1 MIRNREISHAVRR
14 ALVMSAVAAASA
26 SSIPALA
33 QDQEQEEATQTVT
46 VTGTRIQRQD
56 YEATSPLATVS
67 SEAIRATG
75 ALNTEAVLNT
85 LPQVVPG
92 FSAASN
98 NPADGTATVD
108 LRGLGPTRTLVLING
123 KRLNPSVNDGTV
135 DLNNVPTRLI
145 ERVEVVTGG
154 ASAVYGSDALA
165 GVVNFIIKDDFSGID
180 IGTQFG
186 QSAESDGT
194 DRQVDLLVGGN
205 FADGNGNMTAFAS
218 WYKRDEILQADR
230 EYTAVDFAGGSATGV
245 QGRFDNAAANPW
257 LNAAGNF
264 AFNPDGSTTP
274 FINVMPESGNP
285 AGGRYNFAP
294 VNYLLTPAERVNIGA
309 FGHYDFS
316 DNHQVYSELMYVDS
330 KNAQQLA
337 PTPATGILVDPTS
350 PLLSPS
356 AQALLADRA
365 DPTAPAIFRRRML
378 EMGARLQENS
388 SKLQQVNFGFRGDLG
403 FKDLNYDAYYS
414 YGRTEFTNA
423 ITNDVSRSRMTAAIN
438 GCPADFVRFVPSC
451 VPLNAFGAGNIS
463 QEAADFVR
471 LNFTDVLEFERQ
483 LVNASI
489 NGNLMTMPAGDLGFA
504 IGLEWR
510 EDSSDFTPDQNKQ
523 RGDILGFNAAQPIQ
537 GEFDVKELFAEAI
550 IPLLADAPA
559 AKEFNLELGAR
570 LSDYSTVGNV
580 TTYKAGINWAVID
593 SFRVRGMYQA
603 ATRAPSVFELFQA
616 GDQGFPLYTEPCAE
630 LVQADDPTTY
640 AFCQAQGITQ
650 PENFIQNNAQVE
662 AFFFGNPQLD
672 EESSD
677 TITFGFV
684 AQPEFAEGLQ
694 FSIDYWDI
702 TVEDYINSLLGGAQG
717 VIDACFASLDLN
729 SSDCQS
735 DLLNAPLIFR
745 DAAGELKVNV
755 PLVNSSEL
763 ETSGIDFQV
772 DYGIPLSWAGLGED
786 SKLNMNLL
794 VSYLNEYILD
804 GIDYAGTTGAYNILG
819 SFPEVKANLRL
830 SYGLGPVDLAL
841 NTRYI
846 DSMDNQGNIPD
857 FQDPSGYIGA
867 GSIVYMDVSAR
878 WQATDAVE
886 LSAGVLNIGDKRP
899 PVIDNAIDQN
909 GDPSTW
915 DMVGRFWFGGVRVK
929 F

>member
-1 MIRNREISHAVRR
+1 MIRNSEISFAVRR

-26 SSIPALA
+26 SSIPAFA

-92 FSAASN
+92 LSAASN
-98 NPADGTATVD
+98 NPSDGTATVD

-245 QGRFDNAAANPW
+245 QGRFDNI
-257 LNAAGNF
+257 AGNPF
-264 AFNPDGSTTP
+264 PISAPMGTRNYAFNQDGSITP
-274 FINVMPESGNP
+274 FVNVMPEDGNP

-316 DNHQVYSELMYVDS
+316 DSHQVYTELMYVDS
-330 KNAQQLA
+330 KNAAQLA
-337 PTPATGILVDPTS
+337 PTPATGVFVDPTS
-350 PLLSPS
+350 PLLSAS
-356 AQALLADRA
+356 AQTLLGQR
-365 DPTAPAIFRRRML
+365 PNPGGQAIFRRRMT

-388 SKLQQVNFGFRGDLG
+388 SKLQQINFGFRGDLG

-414 YGRTEFTNA
+414 YGRTEFTNFT
-423 ITNDVSRSRMTAAIN
+423 TNDVSRSRLQAGLN
-438 GCPADFVRFVPSC
+438 GCPADYVRFVPSC
-451 VPLNAFGAGNIS
+451 VPVDAFGANNIS
-463 QEAADFVR
+463 QAAADFIR
-471 LNFTDVLEFERQ
+471 LNFTDVLTFERQ

-489 NGNLMTMPAGDLGFA
+489 NGNLMQMPAGDLGFA
-504 IGLEWR
+504 VGLEWR
-510 EDSSDFTPDQNKQ
+510 EDSSDFTPDQNKKN
-523 RGDILGFNAAQPIQ
+523 GDILGFNASQPI
-537 GEFDVKELFAEAI
+537 AE
-550 IPLLADAPA
+550 
-559 AKEFNLELGAR
+559 EFNVELGAR
-570 LSDYSTVGNV
+570 LSDYSTVGNI
-580 TTYKAGINWAVID
+580 TTYKAGINWSVVD

-616 GDQGFPLYTEPCAE
+616 GDQGFPLYTEPCAG
-630 LVQADDPTTY
+630 VSPTGQIITVDAATQ
-640 AFCQAQGITQ
+640 AFCASAFGITDTAA
-650 PENFIQNNAQVE
+650 FVQNNAQVE
-662 AFFFGNPQLD
+662 AFFFGNPQL
-672 EESSD
+672 EEEDSD

-684 AQPEFAEGLQ
+684 AQPAFAEGLS
-694 FSIDYWDI
+694 FSVDYWDI
-702 TVEDYINSLLGGAQG
+702 TVDKYINSLLGGAQG
-717 VIDACFASLDLN
+717 VIDSCFAAADLNDAACF
-729 SSDCQS
+729 S
-735 DLLNAPLIFR
+735 DLLGSPLIFR
-745 DAAGELKVNV
+745 DPADELKVRV

-763 ETSGIDFQV
+763 ETSGVDLQV
-772 DYGIPLSWAGLGED
+772 DYGIPLGWAGLGED
-786 SKLNMNLL
+786 SKLGVNLL
-794 VSYLNEYILD
+794 VSYLNEYVLD
-804 GIDYAGTTGAYNILG
+804 GVDYAGTIGAYNISG
-819 SFPEVKANLRL
+819 AFPEMKANLRL
-830 SYGLGPVDLAL
+830 SYGIGPVDMAL

-846 DSMDNQGNIPD
+846 DAMDNQGNIPD
-857 FQDPSGYIGA
+857 FQDPFAPYIGS

-909 GDPSTW
+909 GDPSTY
-915 DMVGRFWFGGVRVK
+915 DTVGRFWFGGVRVK

>member
-1 MIRNREISHAVRR
+1 MIRNSEISHAVRR

-26 SSIPALA
+26 SSIPAFA

-46 VTGTRIQRQD
+46 VTGTRIERQD

-92 FSAASN
+92 LSAASN
-98 NPADGTATVD
+98 NPSDGTATVD
-108 LRGLGPTRTLVLING
+108 LRGLGAIRTLVLING

-218 WYKRDEILQADR
+218 WYKRDAILQADR
-230 EYTAVDFAGGSATGV
+230 EYTAVDFAGGSSTGIA
-245 QGRFDNAAANPW
+245 GRFDNAPGNPFGTP
-257 LNAAGNF
+257 GNY
-264 AFNPDGSTTP
+264 ALNPDGTVHP
-274 FINVMPESGNP
+274 FVNVMPEDGDP
-285 AGGRYNFAP
+285 AGNRYNFAP

-309 FGHYDFS
+309 YGHYDFS
-316 DNHQVYSELMYVDS
+316 DSHQVYTELMYVDS
-330 KNAQQLA
+330 KNAAQLA
-337 PTPATGILVDPTS
+337 PTPATNIFVDPTS
-350 PLLSPS
+350 PLLSAD
-356 AQALLADRA
+356 AQALLADRD
-365 DPTAPAIFRRRML
+365 DPNAPAIFRRRML

-388 SKLQQVNFGFRGDLG
+388 SKLQQINFGFKGDLA
-403 FKDLNYDAYYS
+403 FKDLKYDAYYS
-414 YGRTEFTNA
+414 YGRTEFTNFT
-423 ITNDVSRSRMTAAIN
+423 TNDVSKSRLSAGVN
-438 GCPADFVRFVPSC
+438 GCPADYVRFVPSC
-451 VPLNAFGAGNIS
+451 VPVNAFGAGNIS
-463 QEAADFVR
+463 QAAADFVR
-471 LNFTDVLEFERQ
+471 LNFTDLLTFERQ
-483 LVNASI
+483 LVNASV
-489 NGNLMTMPAGDLGFA
+489 NGNLFSMPAGDVGFA
-504 IGLEWR
+504 VGLEWR
-510 EDSSDFTPDQNKQ
+510 EDSSDFTPDQNKKN
-523 RGDILGFNAAQPIQ
+523 GDILGFNAAQPIS
-537 GEFDVKELFAEAI
+537 GEFDVKEIFAEAI
-550 IPLLADAPA
+550 VPVLSGAPA
-559 AKEFNLELGAR
+559 AKDLSLELGVR
-570 LSDYSTVGNV
+570 LSDYSTVGNIS
-580 TTYKAGINWAVID
+580 TYKAGINWQVVDA
-593 SFRVRGMYQA
+593 FRIRGMYQA

-616 GDQGFPLYTEPCAE
+616 GDQGFPLYAEPCAG
-630 LVQADDPTTY
+630 LAQADDPDTY
-640 AFCQAQGITQ
+640 AFCQQTGITA
-650 PENFIQNNAQVE
+650 PEDFIQNNAQVE
-662 AFFFGNPQLD
+662 AFFFGNPAL
-672 EESSD
+672 EEEDSD

-684 AQPEFAEGLQ
+684 AQPAFAEGLQ
-694 FSIDYWDI
+694 FSVDYWDI
-702 TVEDYINSLLGGAQG
+702 TVDKYINSLLGGAQG

-729 SSDCQS
+729 SSACQS
-735 DLLNAPLIFR
+735 DLLGQPFIYR
-745 DAAGELKVNV
+745 DDAGELKVNV

-763 ETSGIDFQV
+763 ATSGIDFQV

-794 VSYLNEYILD
+794 VTYLNEYVLD
-804 GIDYAGTTGAYNILG
+804 GIDYSGTIGAYNISG
-819 SFPEVKANLRL
+819 AFPEMKANLRL
-830 SYGLGPVDLAL
+830 SYGIGPVDLAT
-841 NTRYI
+841 NFRYI
-846 DSMDNQGNIPD
+846 DAMDNQGNIPAFED
-857 FQDPSGYIGA
+857 GPYIGS
-867 GSIVYMDVSAR
+867 GSIVYMDLSAR

-909 GDPSTW
+909 GDPSTY
-915 DMVGRFWFGGVRVK
+915 DTVGRFWFGGVRVK